1 MSGIIDSYKKVFE
14 NKQAHVWLA
23 IVALIWSVTSTLLD
37 IKLGNGDTPK
47 NNIIDLV
54 FSLLIGVYSLQFIH
68 NAINNINNGLLPS
81 IKEVQPKII
90 WGMIKLNIVWGIYA
104 VLVLILAFISYIAT
118 HLLFLPILIVLALLI
133 LSAPVYYIFLAYA
146 EDLNTKGL
154 YNIAQIFS
162 FFKVAYKPL
171 YINVCLYILTTLAAL
186 IIYIMVYV
194 VAGLIGIDEIGMI
207 TKDYYV
213 MDIIM
218 NAIASYILIITW
230 YFAYPYSLIPSYKEN
245 IRPLLTKTECF
256 SQKEEVQ

>member
-23 IVALIWSVTSTLLD
+23 IVALIWGVTSTLLD

-47 NNIIDLV
+47 NNIIDLI

-133 LSAPVYYIFLAYA
+133 LSVLYFLSLRRRFEYQRIIQHCTDFLIFQ
-146 EDLNTKGL
+146 G
-154 YNIAQIFS
+154 S
-162 FFKVAYKPL
+162 V
-171 YINVCLYILTTLAAL
+171 
-186 IIYIMVYV
+186 
-194 VAGLIGIDEIGMI
+194 
-207 TKDYYV
+207 
-213 MDIIM
+213 
-218 NAIASYILIITW
+218 
-230 YFAYPYSLIPSYKEN
+230 
-245 IRPLLTKTECF
+245 
-256 SQKEEVQ
+256 

>member
-23 IVALIWSVTSTLLD
+23 IVALIWGVTSTLLD

-47 NNIIDLV
+47 NNIIDLI
-54 FSLLIGVYSLQFIH
+54 FSLLIVVYSLQFIH
-68 NAINNINNGLLPS
+68 NA
-81 IKEVQPKII
+81 
-90 WGMIKLNIVWGIYA
+90 MIKLNIVWGIYD

-245 IRPLLTKTECF
+245 IRPLLKKTECF
-256 SQKEEVQ
+256 SQEEEVQ

>member
-23 IVALIWSVTSTLLD
+23 IVALIWSVSSTLLD

-47 NNIIDLV
+47 NNIIDLI

-90 WGMIKLNIVWGIYA
+90 WGIYA

-186 IIYIMVYV
+186 IIYIMIYV

-245 IRPLLTKTECF
+245 IRPLLKKTECF
-256 SQKEEVQ
+256 SQEEEVQ